1 MAESK
6 GWAQALRRVTRGGA
20 DWTSSPGKGFSN
32 MRDWAATMRTNLT
45 QRAQRREEKS
55 ERVVGK
61 FCSGWGAAVLR
72 PYRDITFWRRWIWLR
87 RQRISFGS
95 ARRGRQCLL
104 AFACR

>member
-20 DWTSSPGKGFSN
+20 DWTSSPGRGFSN
-32 MRDWAATMRTNLT
+32 MRDWAATMRKNLT

-61 FCSGWGAAVLR
+61 FCSRWGAAILR
-72 PYRDITFWRRWIWLR
+72 PYRDYFLAALDLAAASAYFFWKRSTRP
-87 RQRISFGS
+87 
-95 ARRGRQCLL
+95 AV
-104 AFACR
+104 